1 METKSNEYQLLTQ
14 KIKNDAD
21 FSMEDSEYSA
31 QFFGNYLI
39 RIKYKDSVTIEI
51 VNDRSKIETDVLL
64 SGLLSAERVPLAF
77 IEEELLPDKK
87 QVPEY
92 VFENADEAYDHIVR
106 NKNVLD
112 AVMDKSAQ
120 KTILRK
126 WKRKRFL

>member
-1 METKSNEYQLLTQ
+1 METKSKHLQLLIQ
-14 KIKNDAD
+14 KIKSDPD
-21 FSMEDSEYSA
+21 FGIVESEYSA

-87 QVPEY
+87 AAPEY
-92 VFENADEAYDHIVR
+92 VCESGDEAYDHIVR

-112 AVMDKSAQ
+112 AVMDKSVQ